1 MFASGASASRPA
13 CGRCS
18 QDPLTAQ
25 TCDGEYPCLACAQTG
40 SPCRYPPPPSLNSAW
55 TSAADDT
62 VQRWSESM
70 TLVPGM
76 DVELRLSVQR
86 DDEGESTGF
95 RGETMVA
102 QHEDLRLHV
111 KRGSG
116 SQLFPATVDDRDE
129 AETVDLTG
137 DPFRYNPDGTILR
150 QLHANL
156 PNDPLHPA
164 IHLNA
169 VLRSRPPRTT
179 SRILSTFEPTNP
191 NLGNAIAALE
201 VPLDQGVGTS
211 TSVAWRTADK
221 AGGRA
226 TGVGWGTFTPAPRPQ
241 QSAKGKGRAGDAE
254 DAEPAGI
261 AFAPSHA
268 PLFSATSPIQQ
279 LQLAPLSTTPTV
291 LLAVRSLT
299 SLDLLHLHPHPPD
312 PPSPHLSPVLSRFT
326 YTALDFGRRPIADV
340 AFGGN
345 TPYDGGPGSGLVVD
359 TEGSLFGWGLGVR
372 GSGRIG
378 DTDWNG
384 GRPEVFHLRRGRK
397 KGIGDYSGMA
407 RVEWGGARGS
417 DAVVALQD
425 EVLLYDLRSPS
436 ASLTLL
442 DKDLLSL
449 HLPFGDTSPALV
461 TSLLQSSP
469 RSEAFAPPTSLHVI
483 CTTRDLLWLDERMP
497 GREVLRR
504 QHGRVGIE
512 GKGSGY
518 TLSLLEFPPHANDA
532 PSTQRIALHSRLH
545 PQIEVLTTDASPT
558 DAPRSVLDPYF
569 IHNPPPS
576 PSFVRA
582 GLSILPTPT
591 PSPASANDGAQ
602 PAEDCMDVDGSD
614 SDDEDLQAPAQR
626 RRLEGSAR
634 PPRSWQVL
642 EVGTRG
648 DVHAFELSSAFET
661 TGDGEAEVRRV
672 WSEDVQML
680 ADEAE
685 EARRRQLP
693 QDRPS
698 ESQLRSR
705 RVVQLRDMLQASV
718 LGGSAHAEREGEEE
732 APDKVLDEAGR
743 LLGDCMAT
751 NVEGDV
757 GGLTGFELIR
767 LARLKLDSTNRT
779 QSSES
784 LSPTVGPLPRQSAYT
799 SSARNPANPF
809 PLADSL
815 ASLATAHIDLHE
827 RGRQQQFSC
836 QLPTTSL
843 ALEEDEDGERKA
855 DCHETSL
862 RRDLWTG
869 LQVLLPRSVEPDEP
883 TLAPNQP
890 QPATEDQ
897 PPLHFS
903 YLRPR
908 QGDADSD
915 EDAPA
920 PRRGRKR
927 KPRKRRAAPSLEAL
941 GARLLAG
948 EWHVGADPRSYA
960 WHNPYEGEKN
970 KDDVYS
976 QSQRSPSKRGR
987 KARKREG
994 TAFDPAPSSSSQPF
1008 PADFGAAFPSSSPL
1022 PASSQ
1027 AYFPSLAPPRVP
1039 PTIPEEPRPP
1049 ASSQDWTQLA
1059 ATQPAI
1065 SIDGPSDS
1073 QTQSLG
1079 FGGAA
1084 SQVVPGSFG
1093 SRLAVGAKAKDKKK
1107 GKKRT
1112 AGF

>member
-1 MFASGASASRPA
+1 MV
-13 CGRCS
+13 
-18 QDPLTAQ
+18 D
-25 TCDGEYPCLACAQTG
+25 
-40 SPCRYPPPPSLNSAW
+40 
-55 TSAADDT
+55 
-62 VQRWSESM
+62 QR
-70 TLVPGM
+70 
-76 DVELRLSVQR
+76 
-86 DDEGESTGF
+86 EG
-95 RGETMVA
+95 
-102 QHEDLRLHV
+102 LRLHV

-129 AETVDLTG
+129 AEAVDLIG
-137 DPFRYNPDGTILR
+137 DSCRYNTDGTILR

-179 SRILSTFEPTNP
+179 SRILTTFEPTNP
-191 NLGNAIAALE
+191 NLGNAIAVLE
-201 VPLDQGVGTS
+201 LPHDQGVGTS

-226 TGVGWGTFTPAPRPQ
+226 AGVGWGTFAPAPRPQ
-241 QSAKGKGRAGDAE
+241 RSAKGKGRAVEAE
-254 DAEPAGI
+254 DAELAGI
-261 AFAPSHA
+261 AFAPSPA
-268 PLFSATSPIQQ
+268 PLFSTHSPIQQ
-279 LQLAPLSTTPTV
+279 LQLASLPTTPTA

-299 SLDLLHLHPHPPD
+299 SLDLIHLHPHPPD
-312 PPSPHLSPVLSRFT
+312 SPSPNLPSVLSRFT
-326 YTALDFGRRPIADV
+326 YTGADFGRRPIADV
-340 AFGGN
+340 ALGGY
-345 TPYDGGPGSGLVVD
+345 TPFDGGPGSGLVVD
-359 TEGSLFGWGLGVR
+359 TDGSLFGWGLGAR

-378 DTDWNG
+378 DTDCKG
-384 GRPEVFHLRRGRK
+384 RRPEVFRLRRGRK
-397 KGIGDYSGMA
+397 KGIGEYSGMA

-449 HLPFGDTSPALV
+449 HLPFGDAAPALV
-461 TSLLQSSP
+461 TSLLQPLP
-469 RSEAFAPPTSLHVI
+469 RPYAVASPTSLHTV
-483 CTTRDLLWLDERMP
+483 CTTRDLVWLDERMP

-512 GKGSGY
+512 GKGFDH
-518 TLSLLEFPPHANDA
+518 TLSLLEIPPHADDP

-545 PQIEVLTTDASPT
+545 PQIEIFTTDASPT
-558 DAPRSVLDPYF
+558 DAPHSTLDPYF
-569 IHNPPPS
+569 VHNPPLP

-582 GLSILPTPT
+582 GLSILPIPKTT
-591 PSPASANDGAQ
+591 SGSSGAQ
-602 PAEDCMDVDGSD
+602 PAEDRMDVDESD
-614 SDDEDLQAPAQR
+614 SDDEDLPAPAQR
-626 RRLEGSAR
+626 RRFEGPTR

-642 EVGTRG
+642 EVGIRG
-648 DVHAFELSSAFET
+648 DVHSFELSSALDDVGGEGVM
-661 TGDGEAEVRRV
+661 TGRI
-672 WSEDVQML
+672 WSEDLQTL
-680 ADEAE
+680 AE
-685 EARRRQLP
+685 EADEIRRRRLP

-705 RVVQLRDMLQASV
+705 RVAQLRDVLQASV
-718 LGGSAHAEREGEEE
+718 LGASAEPDREGDEA

-743 LLGDCMAT
+743 LVRESTAID
-751 NVEGDV
+751 VEGDV
-757 GGLTGFELIR
+757 GGLTGFELLR
-767 LARLKLDSTNRT
+767 LARLKLDSTN
-779 QSSES
+779 QAGSSKS
-784 LSPTVGPLPRQSAYT
+784 LASTVGSLPRQSAYT
-799 SSARNPANPF
+799 SSARDPADPL

-815 ASLATAHIDLHE
+815 ASLATARLDLRE
-827 RGRQQQFSC
+827 RGRQQPFSC
-836 QLPTTSL
+836 HLPTNSL
-843 ALEEDEDGERKA
+843 ASEEDEDGDREA
-855 DCHETSL
+855 DCHEMSR
-862 RRDLWTG
+862 RRDLLAG
-869 LQVLLPRSVEPDEP
+869 SQVLLPRSVEPDEP

-897 PPLHFS
+897 PPLHFC
-903 YLRPR
+903 YLKPR
-908 QGDADSD
+908 QGDADDSD
-915 EDAPA
+915 EDAA
-920 PRRGRKR
+920 ALKRGRQR
-927 KPRKRRAAPSLEAL
+927 KPRKRRAAPSLDAL
-941 GARLLAG
+941 GARLIAG

-976 QSQRSPSKRGR
+976 QSQASPSKRGR

-994 TAFDPAPSSSSQPF
+994 TAFDPVPSSSSQPF
-1008 PADFGAAFPSSSPL
+1008 PADFGSAFPSSSPF

-1039 PTIPEEPRPP
+1039 PTIAEEPRPP
-1049 ASSQDWTQLA
+1049 ASSQDWRQLA

-1065 SIDGPSDS
+1065 SINGPSDS

-1079 FGGAA
+1079 FSGTA
-1084 SQVVPGSFG
+1084 SQGVPGNFG
-1093 SRLAVGAKAKDKKK
+1093 SRLAVGVKAKDKKK